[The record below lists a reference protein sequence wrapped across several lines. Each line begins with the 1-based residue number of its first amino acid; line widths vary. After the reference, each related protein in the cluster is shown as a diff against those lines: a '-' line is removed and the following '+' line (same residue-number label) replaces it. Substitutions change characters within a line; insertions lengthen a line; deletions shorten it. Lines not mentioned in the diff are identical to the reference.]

1 LPKRIDLGKAPQEIL
16 SLSNEEIM
24 EEFLL
29 TLESAG
35 ASEDTVKAYRAAIK
49 DFLEFINEKPL
60 RNISLRDIIA
70 WRNNRLRN
78 GFKKM
83 RSRDKKGWQ
92 TTLHYYTLFL
102 NRFFEWLG
110 INIKIPRMR
119 KPPRKITVLND
130 DEVAKLLKSISD
142 PLDKLILSI
151 LLDTGLRSRELLSIR
166 VSDIDLESRT
176 ITVTETKY
184 GRERKVIITSKTADL
199 IKAWIELND
208 LEKDDKLIPLT
219 YSGLYKRI
227 KRIGRRAGIPLRRI
241 RPHILRHT
249 FATQALRKG
258 LPLPYLQIIL
268 GHQDIKTTQVY
279 LHLTID
285 DIRKKYEEVMDNKIR
300 STGVVKCPNC
310 GRIIPSNANY
320 CPYCGYKIRKEI
332 LLATT

>member
-1 LPKRIDLGKAPQEIL
+1 MPKRIDLGKAPREIL

-29 TLESAG
+29 VLESSG
-35 ASEDTVKAYRAAIK
+35 ASEDTIKAYRAAIK
-49 DFLEFINEKPL
+49 DFLEFINGKPL
-60 RNISLRDIIA
+60 RSISLKDVIA

-78 GFKKM
+78 GFRKM
-83 RSRDKKGWQ
+83 RSRDKRGWQ

-110 INIKIPRMR
+110 VNIRIPRMR
-119 KPPRKITVLND
+119 KPPRKITILND
-130 DEVAKLLKSISD
+130 EEVTRLLRSIRD

-151 LLDTGLRSRELLSIR
+151 LLDTGLRSKELLSIR
-166 VSDIDLESRT
+166 VSDVDLENKT

-184 GRERKVIITSKTADL
+184 GRERRVIITSKTTNL
-199 IKAWIELND
+199 IRAWIELNG
-208 LEKDDKLIPLT
+208 LRNDDKLIPLT

-227 KRIGRRAGIPLRRI
+227 KRIGKRAGIPLRKA

-258 LPLPYLQIIL
+258 LPLPHLQMIL

-285 DIRKKYEEVMDNKIR
+285 DIKRKYEEIMDDRIESIK
-300 STGVVKCPNC
+300 VVKCPNC
-310 GRIIPSNANY
+310 GRRIPSNANY

-332 LLATT
+332 LLVTA